1 MDLEFGVLLQYAGE
15 HGPYLVIIGML
26 LRSSAKKDAIIE
38 GLTQK
43 MLDIVHQ
50 TRGAA
55 QAASTAVRIAKDMT
69 EERS

>member
-1 MDLEFGVLLQYAGE
+1 MMDIGAVLQYAGE
-15 HGPYLVIIGML
+15 HGPYLVIIGLL

-55 QAASTAVRIAKDMT
+55 QAASTAVRVAKDAI
-69 EERS
+69 EARE